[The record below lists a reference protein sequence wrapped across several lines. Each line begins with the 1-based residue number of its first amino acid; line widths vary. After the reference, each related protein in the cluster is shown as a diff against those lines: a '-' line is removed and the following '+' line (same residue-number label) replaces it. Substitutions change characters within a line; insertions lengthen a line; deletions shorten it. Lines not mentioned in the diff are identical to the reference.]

1 MPEIQI
7 YRPQIYVAGQEL
19 CFHPSVWV
27 GDLNKLQG

>member
-19 CFHPSVWV
+19 CFRPSVWA